1 MNKAAYLYTA
11 KSKAFYKVTEVSV
24 CTADT
29 CKQYKEQ

>member
-1 MNKAAYLYTA
+1 MNKAHTCTQQ